1 MRINNE
7 RFTDGWAFHKLSI
20 SWKFYRRWINIP
32 VIPPVTIFFSISR
45 EICEIRI
52 PARCST
58 DIRLV
63 WKALA
68 NSTKHHDAKFEGTH
82 SRIAVF
88 HETSHRAW
96 NFSSELYYRR
106 FTWFRLFRCD
116 AGTRTEI
123 ESAGAAKVKK
133 NCRPVQYRF
142 SRWIPASVMFSR
154 HTNAT
159 VAAELVFKLEISSHD
174 LDIIKNFTSL
184 FPILQRVLF
193 FPPPWKNYQ
202 VRQEISRNIVKSP
215 SFHNFLRNNVARRV
229 LNRCRWNESLTKHLI
244 FVIKLWFD
252 RLDTVWSL

>member
-133 NCRPVQYRF
+133 IAGLCNIDFHDECRRP
-142 SRWIPASVMFSR
+142 WCL
-154 HTNAT
+154 
-159 VAAELVFKLEISSHD
+159 VAIRMLPWRP
-174 LDIIKNFTSL
+174 SL
-184 FPILQRVLF
+184 FS
-193 FPPPWKNYQ
+193 N
-202 VRQEISRNIVKSP
+202 
-215 SFHNFLRNNVARRV
+215 
-229 LNRCRWNESLTKHLI
+229 
-244 FVIKLWFD
+244 
-252 RLDTVWSL
+252 